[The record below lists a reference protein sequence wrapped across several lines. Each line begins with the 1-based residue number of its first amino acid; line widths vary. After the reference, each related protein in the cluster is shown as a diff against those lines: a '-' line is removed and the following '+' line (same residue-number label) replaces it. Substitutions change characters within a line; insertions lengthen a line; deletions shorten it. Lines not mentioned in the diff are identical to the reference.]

1 MMIHTISNLADSFD
15 TNRTHLESAL
25 SKLAHLPVTVD
36 NTPTSVRISHT
47 VEDCN
52 ADLSC
57 TFQYPFESTAVI
69 AFLISL
75 ESTVVRL
82 LNIYDDPLNM
92 LMNTTNPGQAW
103 TIEDAGR
110 CLSEAEANG
119 WKFAP
124 NVDPQYIL
132 DLYNDMEPEEE
143 ED

>member
-1 MMIHTISNLADSFD
+1 MMIRTISNLADCFD

-25 SKLAHLPVTVD
+25 SKLANLPVTVD

-57 TFQYPFESTAVI
+57 TFQYPFESKAVT

-82 LNIYDDPLNM
+82 LNIYDDPLYM
-92 LMNTTNPGQAW
+92 LMNTTEPGQAW
-103 TIEDAGR
+103 TLEDAGQ

-124 NVDPQYIL
+124 DVDPQYIL

-143 ED
+143 EE